1 MAMKK
6 VVIFD
11 LDGTLTNSLASM
23 KLSGDMAMAKFGMG
37 PYTEDQYKVFVGDGA
52 RVLVERCLIAGGDTE
67 LKNLD
72 AAYEEY
78 CKVFEKYRMYKV
90 EPYDGIRE
98 LLSALKEKEVKIA
111 VLSNKPHERTKDV
124 IKAVFGEGYF
134 DVVQGQ
140 QDDVPR
146 KPSPIGVFKILEK
159 LSLTPEDLLYIGD
172 TGTDMQTG
180 KAAGAFTVGALWG
193 FRTEKE
199 LTENH
204 ADVLI
209 KKPQQLLDYLA

>member
-78 CKVFEKYRMYKV
+78 CKVFEKYCMYKV

-98 LLSALKEKEVKIA
+98 LLSALKEKGVKIA

-140 QDDVPR
+140 QDETVPHR
-146 KPSPIGVFKILEK
+146 CV
-159 LSLTPEDLLYIGD
+159 
-172 TGTDMQTG
+172 QNTG
-180 KAAGAFTVGALWG
+180 KAVPHTGGLVVH
-193 FRTEKE
+193 RRHR
-199 LTENH
+199 NRH
-204 ADVLI
+204 ADRQGGRRVYRGRPVGL
-209 KKPQQLLDYLA
+209 

>member
-78 CKVFEKYRMYKV
+78 CKVFEKYCMYKV

-98 LLSALKEKEVKIA
+98 LLSALKEKGVKIA

-134 DVVQGQ
+134 DVVHH
-140 QDDVPR
+140 R
-146 KPSPIGVFKILEK
+146 SSGV
-159 LSLTPEDLLYIGD
+159 
-172 TGTDMQTG
+172 
-180 KAAGAFTVGALWG
+180 
-193 FRTEKE
+193 
-199 LTENH
+199 
-204 ADVLI
+204 
-209 KKPQQLLDYLA
+209 

>member
-1 MAMKK
+1 MKK

-23 KLSGDMAMAKFGMG
+23 KISGDMAMAKFGMG

-67 LKNLD
+67 LTHLD
-72 AAYEEY
+72 AAYAEY
-78 CKVFEKYRMYKV
+78 CRVFEKYCMYQVK
-90 EPYDGIRE
+90 PYEGIRE
-98 LLSALKEKEVKIA
+98 LLSSLKEKGIKIA

-140 QDDVPR
+140 QDDVPK